1 MWAHNFDAVHAFLD
15 KKDVIN
21 QNVAV
26 LAILV
31 WFFYFGRVVPGVFNN
46 YTWTFKNASL
56 EQQGG
61 GFSLQ
66 DGRAERGVHVSVEFV
81 SFARRVAVDRFV

>member
-1 MWAHNFDAVHAFLD
+1 MGELSLEFL
-15 KKDVIN
+15 II
-21 QNVAV
+21 
-26 LAILV
+26 ILELS
-31 WFFYFGRVVPGVFNN
+31 
-46 YTWTFKNASL
+46 NASL